1 MALRLQTS
9 WPNEMDH
16 RRNLAVALNGVLDGR
31 TNSAGS
37 FTLTEG
43 ATSTTVADPRCGTN
57 TVILWM
63 PTTSAAAGMLSSM
76 YVSARPAEEFTITH
90 SSAPASATFDYALYG
105 TGRSNG

>member
-1 MALRLQTS
+1 MALRLQTT
-9 WPNEMDH
+9 WPNEMNH

-37 FTLTEG
+37 FTLAEG
-43 ATSTTVADPRCGTN
+43 ATSTTVADVRCGTN

-63 PTTSAAAGMLSSM
+63 ATSAAAAGMLSSM
-76 YVSARPAEEFTITH
+76 YVSERPAEEFTITH
-90 SSAPASATFDYALYG
+90 GTAPAGATFEYALYG